1 MAGHSRGLKNGR
13 RGEHCIAEQP
23 RVGNLRAVAELQ
35 GNIRHGAAP
44 QGMHYPQHRLHAAV
58 LVATGHRPVRLD
70 ATVDRELA
78 GIDLRVTVQQNIPQE
93 PESASTDMFNL
104 KKLHDRVLLLCRAW
118 TKMIAITGPK

>member
-1 MAGHSRGLKNGR
+1 M
-13 RGEHCIAEQP
+13 
-23 RVGNLRAVAELQ
+23 LRTTTIAVARQKLQ
-35 GNIRHGAAP
+35 LEEVHPYADGAAP
-44 QGMHYPQHRLHAAV
+44 QGMHHPQHRLHAAV